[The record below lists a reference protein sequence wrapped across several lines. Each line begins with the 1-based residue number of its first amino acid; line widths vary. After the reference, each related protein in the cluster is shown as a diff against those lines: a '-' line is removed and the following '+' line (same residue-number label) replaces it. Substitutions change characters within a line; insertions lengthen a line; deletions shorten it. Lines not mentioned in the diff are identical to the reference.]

1 MSTPMSAVVK
11 TACPPH
17 LLSPCEM
24 VMLPLEHFLQNQNQD
39 KEKPNKTKIISWVSM
54 VSPARFLALDSFCF
68 QEAPGLAVSF
78 SELTLFLHAPLVA
91 HAVEQVQLLVL
102 VALGQPV

>member
-1 MSTPMSAVVK
+1 
-11 TACPPH
+11 
-17 LLSPCEM
+17 
-24 VMLPLEHFLQNQNQD
+24 MLPLELFLQNQNQD
-39 KEKPNKTKIISWVSM
+39 KEKPNKTKIIPWVSM

-78 SELTLFLHAPLVA
+78 SELRSFFIFDYAPLVA